1 MYFQPAR
8 GQGAIKKSEGSLP
21 LVSLSDGERA
31 IMKKLLIQLDSDK
44 HPSSFDRIVPF
55 DAGVDDVLSYGHV
68 TVEDVPALVQGAFFT
83 RGVPDLKNT
92 AIWIGG
98 SHVPTGEALL
108 ASVQKAFFGPF
119 KVSVM
124 LDSNGC
130 NTTAATAVAKIV
142 KALDVRDQR
151 VVVGAGTGPV
161 GMRAAGLLASEG
173 ARVILTSRTQERAQ
187 AAAENVSQRFGV
199 KVAGA
204 VLADEASARRVL
216 EDAVALF
223 TCGTAGA
230 QVVSRAAWTASPTL
244 KLIADINA
252 VPPLGIEGIDMND
265 NGGDREGRISF
276 GALGIG
282 GRKMKVHRTCIA
294 RLFEANDITMD
305 AELVYQVA
313 KELV

>member
-1 MYFQPAR
+1 
-8 GQGAIKKSEGSLP
+8 
-21 LVSLSDGERA
+21 
-31 IMKKLLIQLDSDK
+31 MKKLLIQLDSDK

-55 DAGVDDVLSYGHV
+55 DAGVDDVLSYGNV
-68 TVEDVPALVQGAFFT
+68 TPEDVTGLVQGSFFT
-83 RGVPDLKNT
+83 RGIPDLKNT

-108 ASVQKAFFGPF
+108 AAVKKTFFGPF

-130 NTTAATAVAKIV
+130 NTTAATAVAKMV
-142 KALDVRDQR
+142 KALDMRGQR

-161 GMRAAGLLASEG
+161 GMRAAGMLASEG
-173 ARVILTSRTQERAQ
+173 AKVVLTSRSLDRAK
-187 AAAENVSQRFGV
+187 AAADIVSKRFGV
-199 KVAGA
+199 EVEGA
-204 VLADEASARRVL
+204 ALTDDASASQVLAG
-216 EDAVALF
+216 AVALF
-223 TCGTAGA
+223 TCGTAGV
-230 QVVSRAAWTASPTL
+230 QVVSKAVWTGAADL

-265 NGGDREGRISF
+265 NGSEREGRISF

-294 RLFEANDITMD
+294 RLFEANDILMD
-305 AELVYQVA
+305 AESIYQVA

>member
-1 MYFQPAR
+1 
-8 GQGAIKKSEGSLP
+8 
-21 LVSLSDGERA
+21 
-31 IMKKLLIQLDSDK
+31 MKKLLIQLDSDK

-55 DAGVDDVLSYGHV
+55 DAGVDEVLSYGNV
-68 TVEDVPALVQGAFFT
+68 TVEDVPALVQGSFFT
-83 RGVPDLKNT
+83 RGIPDLKNT

-98 SHVPTGEALL
+98 SNVPAGEALL
-108 ASVQKAFFGPF
+108 AAVQKTFFGPF

-142 KALDVRDQR
+142 KALDVRGQR

-161 GMRAAGLLASEG
+161 GMRAAGMLAGEG
-173 ARVILTSRTQERAQ
+173 AKVVLTSRSLERAK
-187 AAAENVSQRFGV
+187 AAADIVAKRFGV
-199 KVAGA
+199 EVGGA
-204 VLADEASARRVL
+204 ALSDDASARQVL
-216 EDAVALF
+216 AGAVALF

-230 QVVSRAAWTASPTL
+230 QVVSKAVWTNTAGL

-265 NGGDREGRISF
+265 NGSEREGRISF

-294 RLFEANDITMD
+294 RLFEANDILMD
-305 AELVYQVA
+305 AESVYQVA